1 MKKIPKFKNHFN
13 SIPDQGKSIKGP
25 SKTIPDQSMTIS
37 EIMRRFA
44 SGLPVEGAKVSVYD
58 GEDEL
63 LPDMAKMDLA
73 DRQELLEQ
81 TRDQVRRLQAQLRE
95 KKLKDS
101 VTEEDQ
107 GEEVQPMKTK
117 NQPPAGKKLNERSEA
132 NQQNTNQ
139 QNTKK
144 QNQNPDYE
152 E

>member
-1 MKKIPKFKNHFN
+1 MKKTPKFKNHFN

-63 LPDMAKMDLA
+63 LPDMAKLDLA

-81 TRDQVRRLQAQLRE
+81 TRDNVKSLQSKLRQKQKPGKE
-95 KKLKDS
+95 FNQD
-101 VTEEDQ
+101 DQ
-107 GEEVQPMKTK
+107 SGDDPAVYPM
-117 NQPPAGKKLNERSEA
+117 
-132 NQQNTNQ
+132 
-139 QNTKK
+139 NTKSQTTK
-144 QNQNPDYE
+144 QNQNQNKNLDNETPFN
-152 E
+152 